1 MIRDSTRSRAA
12 SAPAG
17 ATWRG
22 VLRGAT
28 GRWPGPAA
36 HVHGLHGVGR
46 QRCGAPGRPPSIRS
60 AGATGAGGGAPRSRA
75 GRRQAWRAARIS
87 PEAVS
92 LALTSSNVPCSSP
105 SSRASWSN
113 LAAGGRSRL
122 SIARTCTPAEPGT
135 GQPGEMGGVADQPFA
150 GGRPLQGD
158 HDDRGRHRL
167 ADAVSGGERHD
178 RTGNRVIEPELRE
191 LLQRGE
197 IREPE
202 RGTASHPPRSSGTTR
217 PGPAGAAAPQA
228 PG

>member
-1 MIRDSTRSRAA
+1 MRSTWPATVDPVSRRDRR
-12 SAPAG
+12 
-17 ATWRG
+17 
-22 VLRGAT
+22 
-28 GRWPGPAA
+28 
-36 HVHGLHGVGR
+36 
-46 QRCGAPGRPPSIRS
+46 
-60 AGATGAGGGAPRSRA
+60 
-75 GRRQAWRAARIS
+75 GRRRAPITSWQAPAWRAARIS

-105 SSRASWSN
+105 RSRASWSN

-135 GQPGEMGGVADQPFA
+135 GQPGEMGGVANQPFA

-167 ADAVSGGERHD
+167 ADAVSGGERRD

-202 RGTASHPPRSSGTTR
+202 RGTAPHPPALRGQPALGQPVPQRRRRQVDEPSR
-217 PGPAGAAAPQA
+217 PFVPCYTALALINRL
-228 PG
+228 